1 MGTVTKW
8 VDYDWRA
15 APTRPLGGTWHS
27 GNPSYG
33 LVKCVA
39 HDDRTPSLSIR
50 DGDHGVVARCFA
62 GCDAHD
68 VFAELGARRKLSFAD
83 LTRLTGER
91 LGRFDVACPLC
102 GPYRRALVNQR
113 RPVLRVWRLEPG
125 FATFLCVRCGEKG
138 WARDRSAAL
147 PDPVKLARARAEAVE
162 CDRVGAAE
170 RLSKARWLWSK
181 RQPIAGSIAETYLR
195 QARVY
200 QGPLPATLGF
210 LPARGKHG
218 PAMIAAFGLPTEPE
232 PGRLAIADDAICG
245 VHITRLAP
253 EGLGKAGTET
263 DKIMVGLSHGS
274 SIVLAPPNNLLGL
287 LIAEGIEDALSGHE
301 ATGLG
306 AWAAGSA
313 SRLPALAASV
323 PHWIEAVTIL
333 AHDDRDGRRYAA
345 TLSGNLRQRNATEVD
360 VIVLGAQTRTTTI

>member
-1 MGTVTKW
+1 MSSKVIAKASSVGAGWTARL
-8 VDYDWRA
+8 RA
-15 APTRPLGGTWHS
+15 HEDRE
-27 GNPSYG
+27 PSYRN
-33 LVKCVA
+33 
-39 HDDRTPSLSIR
+39 DIPRPQDLSR
-50 DGDHGVVARCFA
+50 RMRSRAGGV
-62 GCDAHD
+62 
-68 VFAELGARRKLSFAD
+68 SFTD

-102 GPYRRALVNQR
+102 GPPRRAPVNQR

-138 WARDRSAAL
+138 WARDRSAPA
-147 PDPVKLARARAEAVE
+147 PDPVKLVHARAEAAE
-162 CDRVGAAE
+162 RERIAAAE

-195 QARVY
+195 QARAFH
-200 QGPLPATLGF
+200 GPLPATLGF

-232 PGRLAIADDAICG
+232 PGRLAIADHVIRG

-253 EGLGKAGTET
+253 DGLGKAGTET
-263 DKIMVGLSHGS
+263 DKIMVGVSHGS
-274 SIVLAPPNNLLGL
+274 PIVLAPPNDLLGQL
-287 LIAEGIEDALSGHE
+287 MAEGIEDALSGHE

-313 SRLPALAASV
+313 SRLPALAETV
-323 PHWIEAVTIL
+323 PQWIEAVTIL
-333 AHDDRDGRRYAA
+333 AHDDRDGRRHAA
-345 TLSGNLRQRNATEVD
+345 TLASNLRQRTRTEVH
-360 VIVLGAQTRTTTI
+360 VIVLGAQTGTAAI